1 MFIPWVIE
9 LIIRII
15 PEILLFVGASFVL
28 TKTKIDKKNFVLSS
42 CILCIVPYI
51 TRLLPV
57 DFGITSLLALVFLTF
72 LNVKINKI
80 KPVASIKASALIF
93 IAMFISEF
101 ISIVFMQV
109 AMNLNMNEIFKNPVT
124 KAISGIPSL
133 FIFAVIIFTIHKV
146 FMRSKK
152 LINL

>member
-1 MFIPWVIE
+1 MFIPWLAE

-15 PEILLFVGASFVL
+15 PEILLFIGASFVL

-57 DFGITSLLALVFLTF
+57 DFGITSLLALVFLAF

-80 KPVASIKASALIF
+80 KPVASIKASVLIF
-93 IAMFISEF
+93 ITMFLSEL
-101 ISIVFMQV
+101 ISITFMQV
-109 AMNLNMNEIFKNPVT
+109 VLKLNMNEIFKNTVT
-124 KAISGIPSL
+124 RSIAGIPSL
-133 FIFAVIIFTIHKV
+133 FIFAIFIFIIHKV
-146 FMRSKK
+146 SKK
-152 LINL
+152 SINR